1 MVYVINKQGQAL
13 MPTERFGKVRRL
25 LKNSLA
31 HVVCRIPFTIQLDY
45 DTTDYTQPVSLGVDA
60 GSKHIG
66 ISAITSEKELYAA
79 DVELRN
85 DIVDKLSTRRE
96 LRRTRRS
103 RLRYRKARFNN
114 RVSSKRKGW
123 LAPSVENKI
132 QTHLT
137 VVEKIHKFLPITNIV
152 VETAAFDIQKINNP
166 SISGS
171 EYQQGEQL
179 DFFNVREYVLFRDNH
194 TCQHC
199 KGKSKD
205 KVLNVHHIESR
216 KTGGDSP
223 NNLIT
228 LCETC
233 HKAYHRGEF
242 ELNVK
247 RGKSFRDAA
256 FMGIMRWSFYEKLK
270 NIYPNV
276 SMTFGYITKNTRITN
291 NLPKEHYV
299 DARCI
304 SDNPVAK
311 PLGYYFYQKKVRC
324 QNRQIHKAN
333 FLKGGRK
340 KLNQAPFLVKGFR
353 LFDLVEYQNDLYY
366 IFGRRDS
373 GFFDIRKLNGTK
385 VNKGSINCKHLRLM
399 ATRKSILIE
408 KRMQINYENT
418 GF

>member
-66 ISAITSEKELYAA
+66 ISATTSEKELYAA

-96 LRRTRRS
+96 QRRTRRS

-256 FMGIMRWSFYEKLK
+256 FMGIMRWSFYDRLK

-304 SDNPVAK
+304 SGNPVAK

-353 LFDLVEYQNDLYY
+353 LFDLVEYQKDLYY
-366 IFGRRDS
+366 IFGRRS
-373 GFFDIRKLNGTK
+373 NGSFDIRKLDGTK
-385 VNKGSINCKHLRLM
+385 VNKGSINCKYLRLIS
-399 ATRKSILIE
+399 TRKSILIE
-408 KRMQINYENT
+408 KRTKVNL
-418 GF
+418 

>member
-66 ISAITSEKELYAA
+66 ISATTSEKELYAA

-123 LAPSVENKI
+123 LALSIENKI

-242 ELNVK
+242 KLNVK
-247 RGKSFRDAA
+247 RGRSFRDAA

-304 SDNPVAK
+304 SGNPVAK

>member
-1 MVYVINKQGQAL
+1 

-66 ISAITSEKELYAA
+66 ISATTSEKEMYAA

-96 LRRTRRS
+96 QRRTRRS

-152 VETAAFDIQKINNP
+152 VEIASFDIQKINNP
-166 SISGS
+166 IISGS

-233 HKAYHRGEF
+233 HKAYHRGDF

-256 FMGIMRWSFYEKLK
+256 FMGIMRWSFYDRLK

-304 SDNPVAK
+304 SGNPTAK

-353 LFDLVEYQNDLYY
+353 LFDLVEYQKDLYY
-366 IFGRRDS
+366 IFSRRNS
-373 GFFDIRKLNGTK
+373 GYFDIRKLDGTK
-385 VNKGSINCKHLRLM
+385 VNKGSINCKYLRLIDI
-399 ATRKSILIE
+399 RKSILIE
-408 KRMQINYENT
+408 KRTQVNL
-418 GF
+418 

>member
-1 MVYVINKQGQAL
+1 

-66 ISAITSEKELYAA
+66 ISATTSEKEMYAA

-96 LRRTRRS
+96 QRRTRRS

-114 RVSSKRKGW
+114 RISSKRKGW

-137 VVEKIHKFLPITNIV
+137 IVEKIHKFLPITNIV
-152 VETAAFDIQKINNP
+152 VETASFDIQKINNP

-194 TCQHC
+194 ICQHC

-223 NNLIT
+223 KNLIT

-256 FMGIMRWSFYEKLK
+256 FMGIMRWSFYDRLK

-291 NLPKEHYV
+291 NLPKDHYV

-304 SDNPVAK
+304 SGNPVAK

-353 LFDLVEYQNDLYY
+353 LFDLVEYQKELYY
-366 IFGRRDS
+366 IFGRRSS
-373 GFFDIRKLNGTK
+373 GSFDIRKLDGTK
-385 VNKGSINCKHLRLM
+385 VNKGSINCKHLRLID
-399 ATRKSILIE
+399 K
-408 KRMQINYENT
+408 KKVY
-418 GF
+418 

>member
-13 MPTERFGKVRRL
+13 MPTKRFGKVRRL

-66 ISAITSEKELYAA
+66 ISATTSEKELYAA

-123 LAPSVENKI
+123 LAPSIENKI

-233 HKAYHRGEF
+233 HKAYHRGEL

-256 FMGIMRWSFYEKLK
+256 FMGIMRWNFYDKLK

-304 SDNPVAK
+304 SGNPTAK

-353 LFDLVEYQNDLYY
+353 LFDLVEYQKELYY
-366 IFGRRDS
+366 IFGRRS
-373 GFFDIRKLNGTK
+373 NGSFDIRKLDGTK
-385 VNKGSINCKHLRLM
+385 VNKGSINCKHLRLIS
-399 ATRKSILIE
+399 TRKSILIE
-408 KRMQINYENT
+408 KRTQVNLRT
-418 GF
+418 LR

>member
-66 ISAITSEKELYAA
+66 ISATTSDKELYAA

-96 LRRTRRS
+96 QRRTRRS

-152 VETAAFDIQKINNP
+152 VETASFDIQKINNP

-199 KGKSKD
+199 KGKNKD

-223 NNLIT
+223 KNLIT

-233 HKAYHRGEF
+233 HKAYHRGEL

-256 FMGIMRWSFYEKLK
+256 FMGIMRWSFYDRLK
-270 NIYPNV
+270 NIYPDV

-291 NLPKEHYV
+291 NLPKDHYV

-304 SDNPVAK
+304 SGNPVAK

-353 LFDLVEYQNDLYY
+353 LFDLVEYQKELYY
-366 IFGRRDS
+366 IFSRRNS
-373 GFFDIRKLNGTK
+373 GYFDIRKLDGTK
-385 VNKGSINCKHLRLM
+385 VNKGSINCKHLRLID
-399 ATRKSILIE
+399 TRKSILIE
-408 KRMQINYENT
+408 KRTKVNL
-418 GF
+418 

>member
-1 MVYVINKQGQAL
+1 

-66 ISAITSEKELYAA
+66 ISATTSEKELYAA

-85 DIVDKLSTRRE
+85 DIVDKLSTRKE

-152 VETAAFDIQKINNP
+152 VETASFDIQKINNP

-228 LCETC
+228 LCEIC

-247 RGKSFRDAA
+247 RGKSFRDSA
-256 FMGIMRWSFYEKLK
+256 FMGIMRWSFYNRLK

-304 SDNPVAK
+304 SGNPVAK

-353 LFDLVEYQNDLYY
+353 LFDLVEYQKDLYY
-366 IFGRRDS
+366 IFGRRS
-373 GFFDIRKLNGTK
+373 NGSFDIRKLDGTK
-385 VNKGSINCKHLRLM
+385 VNKGSINCKYLRLI

-408 KRMQINYENT
+408 KRMQVNL
-418 GF
+418 

>member
-1 MVYVINKQGQAL
+1 

-25 LKNSLA
+25 LKNGLA

-45 DTTDYTQPVSLGVDA
+45 DTTDYTQPISLGLDA

-66 ISAITSEKELYAA
+66 ISATTSEKELYAA

-85 DIVDKLSTRRE
+85 DIVEKLSTRRE
-96 LRRTRRS
+96 QRRTRRS

-123 LAPSVENKI
+123 LAPSIENKI

-137 VVEKIHKFLPITNIV
+137 VVEKIHKFLPITNII
-152 VETAAFDIQKINNP
+152 VETASFDIQKIKNP

-171 EYQQGEQL
+171 EYQQGDQL
-179 DFFNVREYVLFRDNH
+179 DFFNVRDYVLHRDGH
-194 TCQHC
+194 QCQHC

-256 FMGIMRWSFYEKLK
+256 FMGIMRWSFYDRLK

-304 SDNPVAK
+304 SGNPVAK

-373 GFFDIRKLNGTK
+373 GFFDIRKLDGTK
-385 VNKGSINCKHLRLM
+385 VNKGSISCKHLRLIDI
-399 ATRKSILIE
+399 RKTILTERRNSGSIPPT
-408 KRMQINYENT
+408 N
-418 GF
+418 

>member
-1 MVYVINKQGQAL
+1 

-66 ISAITSEKELYAA
+66 ISATTSEKEMYAA

-96 LRRTRRS
+96 QRRTRRS

-114 RVSSKRKGW
+114 RISSKRKGW

-137 VVEKIHKFLPITNIV
+137 IVEKIHKFLPITNIV
-152 VETAAFDIQKINNP
+152 VETASFDIQKINNP

-194 TCQHC
+194 ICQHC

-223 NNLIT
+223 KNLIT

-233 HKAYHRGEF
+233 HKAYHRGDF

-256 FMGIMRWSFYEKLK
+256 FMGIMRWSFYDRLK

-304 SDNPVAK
+304 SGNPVAK

-353 LFDLVEYQNDLYY
+353 LFDLVEYQKELYY
-366 IFGRRDS
+366 IFGRRSS
-373 GFFDIRKLNGTK
+373 GSFDIRKLDGTK
-385 VNKGSINCKHLRLM
+385 VNKGSINCKYLRLID
-399 ATRKSILIE
+399 TRKSILTE
-408 KRMQINYENT
+408 KRMQVNL
-418 GF
+418 

>member
-1 MVYVINKQGQAL
+1 

-45 DTTDYTQPVSLGVDA
+45 DTTDYTQPVSLGIDA

-66 ISAITSEKELYAA
+66 ISATTSEKELYAA

-132 QTHLT
+132 QTHLN

-223 NNLIT
+223 KNLIT

-256 FMGIMRWSFYEKLK
+256 FMGIMRWSFYDRLK

-304 SDNPVAK
+304 SGNPTAK

-353 LFDLVEYQNDLYY
+353 LFDLVEYQKELYY
-366 IFGRRDS
+366 IFGRRSS
-373 GFFDIRKLNGTK
+373 GSFDIRKLDGTK
-385 VNKGSINCKHLRLM
+385 VNKGSINCKYLRLI

-408 KRMQINYENT
+408 KRTQGAISPIN
-418 GF
+418 